1 MDLRG
6 KISVRQD
13 GRSGDVLVSLP
24 GGSRT
29 FWWEFGGG
37 NCIAFVAIPD
47 PAQWAGDRLLAALPR
62 EAFLRAL
69 ADEVAA
75 QQCAGARIEISD
87 QAIRFWR

>member
-1 MDLRG
+1 MDLRD
-6 KISVRQD
+6 KVSIRQD
-13 GRSGDVLVSLP
+13 GRSGDVVVTLP

-37 NCIAFVAIPD
+37 SCIAFVSIPD
-47 PAQWAGDRLLAALPR
+47 PAQWAADRLLSALPR

-69 ADEVAA
+69 ANEVAA

-87 QAIRFWR
+87 RAISFRR